1 MSLVFAMPLR
11 LAAVATALA
20 VAGCATTPPPPPA
33 FNPASAADAQA
44 ATFIAP
50 NKEAP
55 KYMKKTGKLAVT
67 SCNVM
72 FAQVSSASAS
82 TGAGLFGSVGVNR
95 AESRVT
101 QLYTLTG
108 LNEAQLQTMA
118 DGICSGAEDRLRKAG
133 FEVIGS
139 KELAANASY
148 QGLGKAGKPSPYEY
162 KVGQSKYLVF
172 TPKGQ
177 SVFDPRY
184 IGVASGL
191 GQAFKQASG
200 ESAAFYETRVMDELG
215 ADAVNINVLVDFAQ
229 LTSSGNAKAFQ
240 LANKDS
246 ASVSGEVRLSIAG
259 DVSFKLKSEMD
270 CWNRFGKRECM
281 VKPGRAPVFSTKI
294 PVTADEKF
302 YKAVVN
308 ATTTGDKVA
317 SGVTKAL
324 SLMAAAGGVG
334 GVSSS
339 SITRYNVEVDAAQF
353 GSVSRK
359 YVDGFL
365 DMAFLSAKNNR

>member
-1 MSLVFAMPLR
+1 
-11 LAAVATALA
+11 
-20 VAGCATTPPPPPA
+20 
-33 FNPASAADAQA
+33 
-44 ATFIAP
+44 
-50 NKEAP
+50 
-55 KYMKKTGKLAVT
+55 MKKTGKLAVT

-82 TGAGLFGSVGVNR
+82 TGAGLFGGTHS
-95 AESRVT
+95 SRYDGKSRVDTKVT

-108 LNEAQLQTMA
+108 LNQAQMQAMT
-118 DGICSGAEDRLRKAG
+118 DSICNGAEDRLRGAG
-133 FEVIGS
+133 FDVIS
-139 KELAANASY
+139 RKELLANASY
-148 QGLGKAGKPSPYEY
+148 QGLGKAGKSSPYEY
-162 KVGQSKYLVF
+162 KMGQSRYMVF
-172 TPKGQ
+172 APTGQ

-191 GQAFKQASG
+191 GQAFKQATG

-215 ADAVNINVLVDFAQ
+215 ADSVNINVLVDFAQ
-229 LTSSGNAKAFQ
+229 LTSSGQARGFQ
-240 LANKDS
+240 LSNIDS
-246 ASVSGEVRLSIAG
+246 ASVKGEVKLSISG

-281 VKPGRAPVFSTKI
+281 VKAGRSPIFGIKI

-317 SGVTKAL
+317 SGVSKGLAML
-324 SLMAAAGGVG
+324 SAMGGVD
-334 GVSSS
+334 SRSFS
-339 SITRYNVEVDAAQF
+339 TTRYNVEVDPAHF
-353 GSVSRK
+353 EKVSRK

>member
-1 MSLVFAMPLR
+1 MSLVFATPLR
-11 LAAVATALA
+11 LTTVAAALTLTA
-20 VAGCATTPPPPPA
+20 CATTPPPPPA

-95 AESRVT
+95 AEARVT

-108 LNEAQLQTMA
+108 LNQAQMQSMT
-118 DGICSGAEDRLRKAG
+118 DSICSGAEDRLRKAG

-139 KELAANASY
+139 KELAANASF

-162 KVGQSKYLVF
+162 KVGQSKYMVF
-172 TPKGQ
+172 APTGQ

-184 IGVASGL
+184 IGMASGL
-191 GQAFKQASG
+191 GQAFKQATG

-215 ADAVNINVLVDFAQ
+215 ADAVNINVMVDFAQ

-246 ASVSGEVRLSIAG
+246 ASVKGEVKLSIAG

-281 VKPGRAPVFSTKI
+281 VKPGRSPVFATKI

-308 ATTTGDKVA
+308 ATTTGDKLA
-317 SGVTKAL
+317 SGLTKGLAIM
-324 SLMAAAGGVG
+324 SAMGGVG
-334 GVSSS
+334 GVSSTD
-339 SITRYNVEVDAAQF
+339 ITRYNVDVEPGQF
-353 GSVSRK
+353 GTVSRK